1 MAPGKFSSVTES
13 KAILTE
19 NYKTVS
25 CEAHG
30 GWPATPSTPWI
41 TPDIIIRY
49 TLVPHSRN
57 GHKNGSPTFHIS
69 KHTLK

>member
-13 KAILTE
+13 KTILTE

-25 CEAHG
+25 CKAHG

-41 TPDIIIRY
+41 GP
-49 TLVPHSRN
+49 
-57 GHKNGSPTFHIS
+57 
-69 KHTLK
+69 